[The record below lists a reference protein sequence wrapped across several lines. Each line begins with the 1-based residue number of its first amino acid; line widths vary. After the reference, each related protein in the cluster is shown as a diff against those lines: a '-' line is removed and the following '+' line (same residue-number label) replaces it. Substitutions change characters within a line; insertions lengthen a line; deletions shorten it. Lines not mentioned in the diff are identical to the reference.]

1 MKNKLHRHLV
11 TCRLCQ
17 LEQGHYCPALSEK
30 TAQGMRERAKT
41 DPVGFAD
48 AVDIAASRAKAR
60 DEIIAIKDRCR
71 AAGIS
76 ESNVRKIRKDYG
88 ISAADA
94 LEIAIVRK
102 STREA
107 RNGK

>member
-41 DPVGFAD
+41 DPAGFAEYVSRVIFERITGKV
-48 AVDIAASRAKAR
+48 VDG
-60 DEIIAIKDRCR
+60 E
-71 AAGIS
+71 
-76 ESNVRKIRKDYG
+76 
-88 ISAADA
+88 
-94 LEIAIVRK
+94 
-102 STREA
+102 
-107 RNGK
+107 